1 MRLLFSLGLL
11 LLTSFSLQAQL
22 QEAMISHNPTVTKA
36 AKTPINKRAIDRNQ
50 NGAALPFFAD
60 FASEGPFPNADN
72 WMDNTVFINNTLANK
87 PVSIGVATF
96 DGLDATGSPYGGT
109 GSADSLTSIPLD
121 LSGSAPKYMSY
132 YVQPKGLGDAPGPED
147 SLVLEFKNIAG
158 EWIEVGSHATTLR
171 ENIFPLDS
179 IPSFQFVGPI
189 TINDAQFLHEDF
201 QFRFRNYALR
211 NGAVDLWHIDYI
223 RLEAEEMTQSNRDLA
238 FTEFPSNILRD
249 YTNAPWTHLQDE
261 LEVDFD
267 LILTDIAIDVYNHS
281 INNISIADSEFL
293 VNGIS
298 QGQTLRFKRQDLLSQ
313 DSSSQANI
321 TNGSHLFTN
330 PVRGEFAFIFRN
342 EFQTSDK
349 VDIQVDYSFIQNNTE
364 PLATQG
370 NNQVSRTFELSNYYA
385 YDDNSAESAYF
396 IGTGGQVAVKFTNY
410 KADLLQAVRL
420 QIPRI
425 VGGDLSGSNF
435 TLKVWVENLN
445 TEPIYE
451 APFTKPLF
459 IDEFVDSLQAFT
471 TYILRDSETGESA
484 PVELPV
490 GDFYIGWEQVT
501 SCANVNCLPV
511 GFDRN
516 TPSATNTIFINVD
529 GGWRGIRT
537 FFENEEVPPSQ
548 RGALML
554 RPVVGPVT
562 PNDSETVGV
571 EALAI
576 PQLLAIYPNPTNGT
590 INFDLFEGNYADYEI
605 NVFNTLGQQLIQQN
619 LTPRMDLVNQT
630 AGIYFLQFIHKETL
644 AVGNYKLVLER

>member
-1 MRLLFSLGLL
+1 MRLLFSLGFLL
-11 LLTSFSLQAQL
+11 LISFSLQAQL
-22 QEAMISHNPTVTKA
+22 QEAMISHNLTITNA
-36 AKTPINKRAIDRNQ
+36 AKASTNKRATARNQ
-50 NGAALPFFAD
+50 TGAALPFFAD
-60 FASEGPFPNADN
+60 FAYEGPFPDAAN
-72 WMDNTVFINNTLANK
+72 WIDNTVFINNTLVNK

-147 SLVLEFKNIAG
+147 SLILEFKNIAG

-171 ENIFPLDS
+171 EQVFPLDS
-179 IPSFQFVGPI
+179 IPTFQFVGPI

-201 QFRFRNYALR
+201 QFRFRNFALR

-223 RLEAEEMTQSNRDLA
+223 RLETEEMTQNNRDLA
-238 FTEFPSNILRD
+238 FTELPSNILRD

-261 LEVDFD
+261 LEIDLD
-267 LILTDIAIDVYNHS
+267 LILTTMDINVYNHS
-281 INNISIADSEFL
+281 INNISTSESEFL

-298 QGQTLRFKRQDLLSQ
+298 EGQTLRFKRQTLLDPANDL
-313 DSSSQANI
+313 DQANI
-321 TNGSHLFTN
+321 VNGQHLFTN

-349 VDIQVDYSFIQNNTE
+349 VEIKVDYSFTQNNTE
-364 PLATQG
+364 PLGTQR
-370 NNQVSRTFELSNYYA
+370 NNQVSRTFELDNYYA

-396 IGTGGQVAVKFTNY
+396 VNTGGQVAVKFTNY
-410 KADLLQAVRL
+410 KADLLQAIQL

-425 VGGDLSGSNF
+425 VGADLSTTNF
-435 TLKVWVENLN
+435 KLKIWLEDLN
-445 TEPIYE
+445 SEPIYDVQYQ
-451 APFTKPLF
+451 PLF

-471 TYILRDSETGESA
+471 TYILKDPLTGESA

-501 SCANVNCLPV
+501 SCGNVRCLPI

-516 TPSATNTIFINVD
+516 TPSATNTIFINID
-529 GGWRGIRT
+529 GGWRGIGT
-537 FFENEEVPPSQ
+537 FFENNEIPPSQ
-548 RGALML
+548 MGALML

-571 EALAI
+571 EELAI
-576 PQLLAIYPNPTNGT
+576 PQLLDIYPNPTNGT
-590 INFDLFEGNYADYEI
+590 INFDLFDGNYADYEI
-605 NVFNTLGQQLIQQN
+605 SVFNTLGQQLMQQI
-619 LTPRMDLVNQT
+619 LTPRLDLTNQA